1 MDAQSQNSVHA
12 NAMAIR
18 KTIQKNRIF
27 FTNKPIA
34 FRNRRNLGLDA
45 PGLVPRVM
53 KRLDHWAIGGPY
65 SIAIRAA
72 GHLVCIS
79 GLRTRHQNR
88 ANQPL
93 PNNDWAL
100 AFVRSFCDQLADR

>member
-1 MDAQSQNSVHA
+1 
-12 NAMAIR
+12 
-18 KTIQKNRIF
+18 
-27 FTNKPIA
+27 
-34 FRNRRNLGLDA
+34 
-45 PGLVPRVM
+45 M

-72 GHLVCIS
+72 GPLNLQS

-93 PNNDWAL
+93 PNNDEAL
-100 AFVRSFCDQLADR
+100 AFVRSFRDQLTDRQEQ